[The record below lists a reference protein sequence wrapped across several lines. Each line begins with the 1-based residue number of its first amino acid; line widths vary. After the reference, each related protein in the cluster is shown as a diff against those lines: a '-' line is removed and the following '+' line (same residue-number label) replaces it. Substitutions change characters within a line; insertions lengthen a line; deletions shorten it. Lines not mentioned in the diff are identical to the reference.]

1 MDPAFSRLEV
11 KKMVKLYRYDAQKE
25 QWIFADY
32 GVKSKENEYALQGY
46 IVIYSKGGGK
56 LCGTN
61 QAKKG

>member
-1 MDPAFSRLEV
+1 
-11 KKMVKLYRYDAQKE
+11 MVKLYRYDAQKE